1 MVHVLSQVS
10 RAGALARVLRAA
22 ALVRLTRAAAVAGVV
37 SLTAFSPALAQRQD
51 GPAEIPVAELMKP
64 PGDLPEITLGPAD
77 AKVTI
82 VEYASLSCGH
92 CAAFHK
98 TVLPELKTKYI
109 DTGKIRLIMRDHP
122 GNDRAVAGAM
132 LVRCVPNDRAYP
144 LITALFNLQ
153 EQWAFVKESPLPKL
167 LDIAKQA
174 GFTEESFNKCLT
186 DDKLLKT
193 INGNFEHALRDY
205 GVRATPTFF
214 VNGKRMQGAPT
225 MESFD
230 KAIAEAEGKPNG

>member
-1 MVHVLSQVS
+1 MYDAVFRIS
-10 RAGALARVLRAA
+10 RAAVMAGALW
-22 ALVRLTRAAAVAGVV
+22 AAVG
-37 SLTAFSPALAQRQD
+37 SPALAQRQD

-64 PGDLPEITLGPAD
+64 PGGLPEIALGPAD

-98 TVLPELKTKYI
+98 NVLPEVKTKYI

-132 LVRCVPNDRAYP
+132 LARCLPADRAYP
-144 LITALFNLQ
+144 LIDALFKMQ

-167 LDIAKQA
+167 LEIAKQA
-174 GFTEESFNKCLT
+174 GFSEESFNKCLT

-205 GVRATPTFF
+205 GVRSTPTFF
-214 VNGKRMQGAPT
+214 VNGKRMQGSPT
-225 MESFD
+225 LESFD
-230 KAIAEAEGKPNG
+230 KAIAEAEAKPNG

>member
-1 MVHVLSQVS
+1 MISLARPATYAALATALLAVLS
-10 RAGALARVLRAA
+10 LAA
-22 ALVRLTRAAAVAGVV
+22 
-37 SLTAFSPALAQRQD
+37 PASAQRAQ
-51 GPAEIPVAELMKP
+51 GPEEVPVAELMKP

-98 TVLPELKTKYI
+98 NVLPELKTKYI

-144 LITALFNLQ
+144 LITRAVQSAGPVGLR
-153 EQWAFVKESPLPKL
+153 EGKPAAEAAGYS
-167 LDIAKQA
+167 KQA

-193 INGNFEHALRDY
+193 INSNFETRPARLRRQGHADVFREWQAHA
-205 GVRATPTFF
+205 RARRRW
-214 VNGKRMQGAPT
+214 NC
-225 MESFD
+225 FD

>member
-1 MVHVLSQVS
+1 MFNLS
-10 RAGALARVLRAA
+10 
-22 ALVRLTRAAAVAGVV
+22 RLTRTAALAGVV
-37 SLTAFSPALAQRQD
+37 SLAALSPALAQRQD
-51 GPAEIPVAELMKP
+51 GPAEIPIADLMKP
-64 PGDLPEITLGPAD
+64 PGDLPEIALGPTD

-92 CAAFHK
+92 CAHFHK
-98 TVLPELKTKYI
+98 DVLPAVKSKYI

-132 LVRCVPNDRAYP
+132 LVRCVPGDKAVP
-144 LITALFNLQ
+144 LMSALFSLQ

-193 INGNFEHALRDY
+193 INGNFEHALRDF

-225 MESFD
+225 IEAFD

>member
-1 MVHVLSQVS
+1 MADVLS
-10 RAGALARVLRAA
+10 RMTRAA
-22 ALVRLTRAAAVAGVV
+22 ALAAVL
-37 SLTAFSPALAQRQD
+37 SLAALSPALAQRAD

-64 PGDLPEITLGPAD
+64 PGDLPEIALGSAD
-77 AKVTI
+77 AKVTV

-92 CAAFHK
+92 CRDFHK
-98 TVLPELKTKYI
+98 NVLPEVKTKYI

-132 LVRCVPNDRAYP
+132 LVRCLPNDKAYP
-144 LITALFNLQ
+144 LISALFSLQ

-186 DDKLLKT
+186 DDALLKK
-193 INGNFEHALRDY
+193 INGNFEHALRDF

-214 VNGKRMQGAPT
+214 FNGKRMQGAPT
-225 MESFD
+225 IENFD
-230 KAIAEAEGKPNG
+230 RMVAEAEGKPNG

>member
-1 MVHVLSQVS
+1 MSDVLS
-10 RAGALARVLRAA
+10 RMTRV
-22 ALVRLTRAAAVAGVV
+22 VAVAGLM
-37 SLTAFSPALAQRQD
+37 SLISLSPALAQRQD
-51 GPAEIPVAELMKP
+51 GPAEIPVADLMKP
-64 PGDLPEITLGPAD
+64 PGDLPEIALGSAD

-92 CAAFHK
+92 CAQFHK
-98 TVLPELKTKYI
+98 TVLPELKSKYL
-109 DTGKIRLIMRDHP
+109 DTGKVRLILRDHP

-132 LVRCVPNDRAYP
+132 LVRCLPVDKAYP
-144 LITALFNLQ
+144 LISALFTLQ

-167 LDIAKQA
+167 LEIAKQA

-193 INGNFEHALRDY
+193 VNGNFEHALRDF

-214 VNGKRMQGAPT
+214 INGKRLQGGPT
-225 MESFD
+225 IESFD
-230 KAIAEAEGKPNG
+230 RAIAEAEGKPNG

>member
-1 MVHVLSQVS
+1 MLQVLS
-10 RAGALARVLRAA
+10 
-22 ALVRLTRAAAVAGVV
+22 RLTRATALAAAL
-37 SLTAFSPALAQRQD
+37 SLTALSPALAQRQD
-51 GPAEIPVAELMKP
+51 GPAEIPVEDLMKAT
-64 PGDLPEITLGPAD
+64 GELPDIVIGKPD

-92 CAAFHK
+92 CRDFHK
-98 TVLPELKTKYI
+98 KVLPDLTTKYL
-109 DTGKIRLIMRDHP
+109 DTGKARLVMRDHP

-132 LVRCVPNDRAYP
+132 LARCISPDKAP
-144 LITALFNLQ
+144 ALISALFLTQ

-167 LDIAKQA
+167 LEIAKQA
-174 GFTEESFNKCLT
+174 GFTEETFNKCLS

-193 INGNFEHALRDY
+193 INGNFENALNKF

-214 VNGKRMQGAPT
+214 INGKRLQGGPS

-230 KAIAEAEGKPNG
+230 KAIAEAEAKVGG

>member
-1 MVHVLSQVS
+1 VYEAIIRVS
-10 RAGALARVLRAA
+10 RAALL
-22 ALVRLTRAAAVAGVV
+22 AAAVSA
-37 SLTAFSPALAQRQD
+37 AFLSPAAAQRQD
-51 GPAEIPVAELMKP
+51 GPAEVPVAELMKP
-64 PGDLPEITLGPAD
+64 PGDLPEIVLGPAE

-98 TVLPELKTKYI
+98 NVLPELKTKYI

-132 LVRCVPNDRAYP
+132 LARCLPNDKAYP
-144 LITALFNLQ
+144 LIDALFKLQ
-153 EQWAFVKESPLPKL
+153 DQWAFVKESPLPKL
-167 LDIAKQA
+167 LEIAKQA

-193 INGNFEHALRDY
+193 INGNFETALTKF

-214 VNGKRMQGAPT
+214 VNGKRLQGAPT
-225 MESFD
+225 IDSFD
-230 KAIAEAEGKPNG
+230 KAIAEAEAKPNG